1 MINSL
6 RDKCTYK
13 YIAMRIKAVI
23 LDFDGTMGDTQD
35 LIVRTMQQTIQQL
48 GLPSRTD
55 EQCAA
60 MIGLP
65 LKHTFTTLIEMS
77 EEMGERCAELYR
89 RLFNEN
95 NVPGAVPVFP
105 NVLDTVRTLHERGL
119 ILTIASARRRD
130 TLVEFLESMNLM
142 QYIPYVIS
150 ASDIEN
156 AKPAPD
162 MVLKTLED
170 YHLSADEAI
179 VVGDTKYDIEMAH
192 RAGVKAVGVTYGNG
206 TVEELRAYGAEYI
219 IDDFAQLLDIVQ

>member
-1 MINSL
+1 
-6 RDKCTYK
+6 
-13 YIAMRIKAVI
+13 MRIKAVI

-105 NVLDTVRTLHERGL
+105 NVLDTVRTLYERGL

-206 TVEELRAYGAEYI
+206 TVEELRAYGSEYI

>member
-1 MINSL
+1 
-6 RDKCTYK
+6 
-13 YIAMRIKAVI
+13 MRIKAVI

-105 NVLDTVRTLHERGL
+105 NVLDTVRTLYERGL

>member
-1 MINSL
+1 
-6 RDKCTYK
+6 
-13 YIAMRIKAVI
+13 MRIKAVI

-170 YHLSADEAI
+170 YHLIADEAI

>member
-6 RDKCTYK
+6 RDKCTKK

>member
-1 MINSL
+1 
-6 RDKCTYK
+6 
-13 YIAMRIKAVI
+13 MRIKAVI

-206 TVEELRAYGAEYI
+206 TVEELRAYGSEYI

>member
-1 MINSL
+1 
-6 RDKCTYK
+6 
-13 YIAMRIKAVI
+13 MRIKAVI

-48 GLPSRTD
+48 GLPLRTD

>member
-1 MINSL
+1 
-6 RDKCTYK
+6 
-13 YIAMRIKAVI
+13 MRIKAVI

>member
-1 MINSL
+1 M
-6 RDKCTYK
+6 
-13 YIAMRIKAVI
+13 I

-105 NVLDTVRTLHERGL
+105 NVLDTVRTLYERGL

-206 TVEELRAYGAEYI
+206 TVEELRAYGSEYI

>member
-6 RDKCTYK
+6 RDKCTKK

-105 NVLDTVRTLHERGL
+105 NVLDTVRTLYERGL

>member
-1 MINSL
+1 
-6 RDKCTYK
+6 
-13 YIAMRIKAVI
+13 MRIKAVI

-105 NVLDTVRTLHERGL
+105 NVLDTVRTLYERGL

-170 YHLSADEAI
+170 YHLIADEAI

>member
-1 MINSL
+1 M
-6 RDKCTYK
+6 
-13 YIAMRIKAVI
+13 I

>member
-1 MINSL
+1 M
-6 RDKCTYK
+6 
-13 YIAMRIKAVI
+13 
-23 LDFDGTMGDTQD
+23 
-35 LIVRTMQQTIQQL
+35 
-48 GLPSRTD
+48 
-55 EQCAA
+55 
-60 MIGLP
+60 
-65 LKHTFTTLIEMS
+65 
-77 EEMGERCAELYR
+77 
-89 RLFNEN
+89 
-95 NVPGAVPVFP
+95 PGAVPVFP
-105 NVLDTVRTLHERGL
+105 NVLDTVRMLHERGL

>member
-1 MINSL
+1 M
-6 RDKCTYK
+6 K
-13 YIAMRIKAVI
+13 IKAVI

-35 LIVRTMQQTIQQL
+35 LIVRTMQQTIREL
-48 GLPSRTD
+48 GLPQRTD

-105 NVLDTVRTLHERGL
+105 NVLDTVCELHRRGL

-219 IDDFAQLLDIVQ
+219 IDDFVQLLDIVQ

>member
-1 MINSL
+1 M
-6 RDKCTYK
+6 
-13 YIAMRIKAVI
+13 I

-206 TVEELRAYGAEYI
+206 TVEELRAYGSEYI

>member
-1 MINSL
+1 M
-6 RDKCTYK
+6 
-13 YIAMRIKAVI
+13 I

-48 GLPSRTD
+48 GLPLRTD

>member
-1 MINSL
+1 M
-6 RDKCTYK
+6 K
-13 YIAMRIKAVI
+13 IKAVI

-35 LIVRTMQQTIQQL
+35 LIVRTMQQTIREL
-48 GLPSRTD
+48 GLPQRTD

-162 MVLKTLED
+162 MVLKTLEN

-206 TVEELRAYGAEYI
+206 TVEELRAYGSEYI

>member
-1 MINSL
+1 M
-6 RDKCTYK
+6 
-13 YIAMRIKAVI
+13 I

-105 NVLDTVRTLHERGL
+105 NVLDTVRTLYERGL

>member
-1 MINSL
+1 
-6 RDKCTYK
+6 
-13 YIAMRIKAVI
+13 MRIKAVI

-105 NVLDTVRTLHERGL
+105 NVLDTVRMLHERGL

-206 TVEELRAYGAEYI
+206 TVEELRAYGSEYI

>member
-1 MINSL
+1 
-6 RDKCTYK
+6 
-13 YIAMRIKAVI
+13 
-23 LDFDGTMGDTQD
+23 MGDTQD

-130 TLVEFLESMNLM
+130 TLVEFLESMNLT

>member
-1 MINSL
+1 M
-6 RDKCTYK
+6 
-13 YIAMRIKAVI
+13 I

-105 NVLDTVRTLHERGL
+105 NVLDTVRMLHERGL

>member
-1 MINSL
+1 
-6 RDKCTYK
+6 
-13 YIAMRIKAVI
+13 MRIKAVI

-89 RLFNEN
+89 QLFNEN

>member
-1 MINSL
+1 
-6 RDKCTYK
+6 
-13 YIAMRIKAVI
+13 MRIKAVI

-77 EEMGERCAELYR
+77 EEMGERCVELYR

-130 TLVEFLESMNLM
+130 TLVEFLESMNLT

>member
-1 MINSL
+1 
-6 RDKCTYK
+6 
-13 YIAMRIKAVI
+13 MRIKAVI

-105 NVLDTVRTLHERGL
+105 NVLDTVRMLHERGL

>member
-1 MINSL
+1 M
-6 RDKCTYK
+6 
-13 YIAMRIKAVI
+13 I

-55 EQCAA
+55 EQGAA

-206 TVEELRAYGAEYI
+206 TVEELRAYGSEYI

>member
-1 MINSL
+1 M
-6 RDKCTYK
+6 
-13 YIAMRIKAVI
+13 I

-89 RLFNEN
+89 QLFNEN

>member
-1 MINSL
+1 
-6 RDKCTYK
+6 
-13 YIAMRIKAVI
+13 MRIKAVI

-35 LIVRTMQQTIQQL
+35 LIVRTMQQTIHQL
-48 GLPSRTD
+48 GLPQRTD

>member
-1 MINSL
+1 
-6 RDKCTYK
+6 
-13 YIAMRIKAVI
+13 MRIKAVI

-130 TLVEFLESMNLM
+130 TLVEFLESMNFM